1 MEQNYPPPVYPKSNP
16 EHRKRVMEEFYKK
29 VRETNW
35 GYDPDGYQGK
45 PRGRKAKVK
54 ERIESKPRTK
64 GEQAVVNKFFNYNK

>member
-29 VRETNW
+29 VKETNW

-45 PRGRKAKVK
+45 LLV
-54 ERIESKPRTK
+54 
-64 GEQAVVNKFFNYNK
+64 